1 MAKFA
6 QYYITYLKDNLFA
19 HLAWAERQERFG
31 EFFIDD
37 SCITFSDKSIPEG
50 QEVPE
55 GEKPEEPEAAEGE
68 KKKKVK
74 IYKHRIYHLKEN
86 KDIIVM
92 RLANVKIIPIE
103 KDFKPEQVEHYPS
116 VFIVIDNRG
125 GCRRIAIQKLST
137 SFSNTDTVAKILQ
150 KTLGDAMMSKWHIGL
165 EFRAQRY
172 TMDFYKLWRSQQHH
186 TARIKFNISPDEDS
200 RARLEA
206 QQKRQLI
213 TGESQG
219 LEPLTEMDESIL
231 GHIYSLEEESDK
243 AGYGQ
248 VIELYNKKGPVMYV
262 DETSAYIRNLAR
274 YSSSTATPIEII
286 TTDGGSF
293 ECFVNTDMESDDK
306 IVTQEFDAS
315 YLEALFDNQ
324 LEDETRKTY
333 ETKVV
338 EFLYSMKLVVDDDEK
353 ETSAV

>member
-6 QYYITYLKDNLFA
+6 QYYLTYLKDNLFA
-19 HLAWAERQERFG
+19 HLEWIERQKKFG
-31 EFFIDD
+31 EFFVDD
-37 SCITFSDKSIPEG
+37 SCIKFSDKYIPEG
-50 QEVPE
+50 QER
-55 GEKPEEPEAAEGE
+55 EESEEQEAAEGE
-68 KKKKVK
+68 KKKPKVK

-116 VFIVIDNRG
+116 VFIVIDNRD
-125 GCRRIAIQKLST
+125 GCRRVAIQKLST

-172 TMDFYKLWRSQQHH
+172 TMDFYKLWRAQQHH
-186 TARIKFNISPDEDS
+186 TSRIKFNISPDEDS

-206 QQKRQLI
+206 QKKRQNL
-213 TGESQG
+213 TGEPQD
-219 LEPLTEMDESIL
+219 LTPLTETDESIL

-262 DETSAYIRNLAR
+262 DESSAYIRNLAR

-338 EFLYSMKLVVDDDEK
+338 EFLFNMKLVVDDNEQQT
-353 ETSAV
+353 ETV

>member
-1 MAKFA
+1 
-6 QYYITYLKDNLFA
+6 
-19 HLAWAERQERFG
+19 
-31 EFFIDD
+31 
-37 SCITFSDKSIPEG
+37 
-50 QEVPE
+50 
-55 GEKPEEPEAAEGE
+55 
-68 KKKKVK
+68 
-74 IYKHRIYHLKEN
+74 
-86 KDIIVM
+86 M

-116 VFIVIDNRG
+116 VFIVIDNRD
-125 GCRRIAIQKLST
+125 GCRRVAIQKLST

-172 TMDFYKLWRSQQHH
+172 TMDFYKLWRAQQHH
-186 TARIKFNISPDEDS
+186 TSRIKFNISPDEDS

-206 QQKRQLI
+206 QKKRQNL
-213 TGESQG
+213 TGEPQD
-219 LEPLTEMDESIL
+219 LTPLTETDESIL

-262 DETSAYIRNLAR
+262 DESSAYIRNLAR

-338 EFLYSMKLVVDDDEK
+338 EFLFNMKLVVDDNEQQT
-353 ETSAV
+353 ETV